1 MGGCVETLL
10 RFVETPLSPRV
21 MKAPCAQSRRHLR
34 VAFVFGAPMLGAPRK
49 NPNASALGFEYVV
62 AQGKIELP
70 AQGYSIQSQDPGSR
84 SYF

>member
-1 MGGCVETLL
+1 
-10 RFVETPLSPRV
+10 
-21 MKAPCAQSRRHLR
+21 